1 MNAETTLAQDRFDR
15 RKPRTEAPASGSP
28 SEAPEPQMR
37 LATGMIP
44 ECLPDGALAR
54 IRREIRE
61 EYAEPHRK
69 PWIVGY
75 SGGKDSTL
83 VTHLVIDHLISLPR
97 SERTRAVHVVAN
109 DTLVESPLVMEHVRI
124 GLSEIEKAA
133 RAFDLPAV
141 VATTAPQLNQ
151 TFWVNLIG
159 RGYPSPNRSFRWC
172 TDRMKIQPTS
182 NYIREQASIS
192 GEVILLLGVRRSE
205 SATRAGVAARYDNGS
220 RLNRHNDLQGC
231 LVFRPILELDTDD
244 VWEFLAEN
252 KPPWG
257 GSHDRLIQLY
267 RDAGGGECPVVTS
280 TADAPSCGT
289 TSSRFGCWT
298 CTVVEK
304 DKSLAGFV
312 VSGFDQFM
320 PLLEFRDWLVE
331 IRNDPTRRLARRRNG
346 RVTITKKGVFVP
358 GPFNMATR
366 HEILDRLMA
375 LQTKSKMVL
384 IRESEMERIR
394 ELWVEDV
401 IVSAERNAEAQRT
414 AATGDA

>member
-1 MNAETTLAQDRFDR
+1 MSRTVTSPPAWSSVAEELRHANPEVPLHSAPDASLA
-15 RKPRTEAPASGSP
+15 
-28 SEAPEPQMR
+28 
-37 LATGMIP
+37 
-44 ECLPDGALAR
+44 C
-54 IRREIRE
+54 IRQEIHE
-61 EYAEPHRK
+61 EYAEPHGR
-69 PWIVGY
+69 PWIVGF

-83 VTHLVIDHLISLPR
+83 VTHLVVEHLVSLPR
-97 SERTRAVHVVAN
+97 SERRRTVHVVAN
-109 DTLVESPLVMEHVRI
+109 DTLVESPLVMEHVRT
-124 GLSEIEKAA
+124 GLAEIEKAA
-133 RAFDLPAV
+133 QAFNLPVV
-141 VATTAPQLNQ
+141 VATTEPEPNQ

-182 NYIREQASIS
+182 NYVRKQASIS

-205 SATRAGVAARYDNGS
+205 SPARAGIVARYDNGS
-220 RLNRHNDLQGC
+220 RLHRHNDLPGC

-257 GSHDRLIQLY
+257 GSHDRLIRLY
-267 RDAGGGECPVVTS
+267 RDAGGGECPVITS

-312 VSGFDQFM
+312 RSGFDQFT

-331 IRNDPTRRLARRRNG
+331 IRNDPVRRLARRRNG
-346 RVTITKKGVFVP
+346 RVTFTKKGVFVP
-358 GPFNMATR
+358 GPFNIATR
-366 HEILDRLMA
+366 REILDRLLA
-375 LQTKSKMVL
+375 LQNQSEMVL
-384 IRESEMERIR
+384 ITRSEIERIR

-414 AATGDA
+414 VATGGA